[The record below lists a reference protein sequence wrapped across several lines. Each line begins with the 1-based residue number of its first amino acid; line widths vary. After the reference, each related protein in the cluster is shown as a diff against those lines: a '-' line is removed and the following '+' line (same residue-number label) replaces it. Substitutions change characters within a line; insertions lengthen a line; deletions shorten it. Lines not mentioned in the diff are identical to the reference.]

1 MMLKLNAEIIRL
13 TSGQVNKLVETIPY
27 LYYL

>member
-1 MMLKLNAEIIRL
+1 MLKLNAEIIRL
-13 TSGQVNKLVETIPY
+13 TSGQVNKLVETIPD